1 MNRKLLLLF
10 IFFLLVMVILTPDED
25 AYFERISNDYGE
37 IHQSESLNKEELQEL
52 GDFEFH
58 NRLFYSQFKYQFGNI
73 SVSYFGF
80 MSFIIFEK
88 SEFVEPNSP
97 QITV

>member
-1 MNRKLLLLF
+1 MNRKVLLLL
-10 IFFLLVMVILTPDED
+10 IFFLLLLVVLTPNED
-25 AYFERISNDYGE
+25 AYFERIATDYGE
-37 IHQSESLNKEELQEL
+37 IHQSAALNKDDLQEL

-80 MSFIIFEK
+80 LSFIIFEK
-88 SEFVEPNSP
+88 SEFEEPNSP